1 MSEQKLYGQPCADG
15 DRHLACGD
23 PTRATACYTAAFLR
37 DAESTV
43 HHVHSLGESGLASI
57 IAVLEGWCAGHTWVP
72 LQTGTEPAGEAPV
85 STEIVTDFLLLL
97 NPSNLIASVL
107 RMETL
112 LRNGQH
118 DEAVSRCNALLNAHP
133 NHSLGLLLTRALAWV
148 LTDEHSSNGVV
159 DYLQAF
165 AKRREETLAFVTT
178 EQKADVPRVVHAF
191 KHYLS
196 QREKAAHNDRLLGDC
211 RRFLAAVTAADGAT
225 RPRDGGVPCA
235 SATRQMEKGRMED
248 VAGSGAPAGSG
259 LDGSSPRY
267 RTSGLISR
275 AAAHFVMGNRL
286 RRVIRDL
293 SSAFENDPVLARKH
307 FERLFSPAAAAS
319 LLEQCKCII
328 DAQLADYRETV
339 CRRPDL
345 RSDAGADLLVPV
357 LEALQLQIN
366 VDAQAN
372 RDTRIRL
379 ADCRLLTGDV
389 RGSLELCR
397 SLASSDGAAYS
408 NSIMALRAICHL
420 HAGDHGQA
428 LADFQAI
435 VEQEL
440 PHPDSCVRA
449 MCGRGL
455 LRLLD
460 GQPYLAALDYIT
472 ASRLRLEETA
482 FFVKAYVPWNQRG
495 LLYKVLQ
502 EEGEKM
508 VRKKLCCPLSG
519 AGPRKKTAESGDQ
532 GSSNKEKDALGVHY
546 LALLLLELDPTDEL
560 SQILYA
566 DALYQLGR
574 TEEAHKTLLVSLGKN
589 SWCTSVLA
597 RLTLFQLKKGFI
609 YESNQLIKKIIEIG
623 DTSCLLPIMDI
634 FKAEDRDL
642 LQQHCYS
649 IAMSI
654 LQSKEGDTY
663 VKEAVAYL
671 SLAII
676 ISGGVDEAS
685 LLTRA
690 RCYAH
695 LNQKKTAIF
704 DFATIL
710 KANPAHVRARC
721 GRAFIYVV
729 LNKQKEAV
737 EDIAAALQTSQE
749 LALQEISS
757 LKHEAQNLICS
768 WLYDHCVNALT
779 GIVDAK
785 EKIFTEEHV
794 NLPTI
799 GQSLLLINGKNSTWH
814 IMYIDILIAKE
825 MYEDASKHLQENF
838 GQPPS
843 DIAAMSRYALI
854 QMKMK
859 NAHHA
864 VENLSIL
871 AEKRNKDLE
880 FLIKFLDNKQ
890 LQTVVQIASQEAIA
904 LAKGNQEEK
913 ALKYYT
919 LAVLAS
925 KNKAKYIR
933 LRAICLTKLKQYERA
948 LEDLQEVIKRS
959 INKNSA
965 DLVEDYCFMGHIQL
979 LALKN
984 DEACKNYIKA
994 LQLDKSLALTSI
1006 SSKPGQASLS
1016 QHFQQSALR
1025 YFEQQL
1031 YEEAWNLAEYG
1042 LIIDESSTE
1051 LKKLRTRIKRE
1062 ASRCIVH

>member
-43 HHVHSLGESGLASI
+43 QHVHSLGESGLASVV
-57 IAVLEGWCAGHTWVP
+57 AVLEGWCAGHTWVP
-72 LQTGTEPAGEAPV
+72 LQAGIEPAGEAPV
-85 STEIVTDFLLLL
+85 NTELVTDFLLLL
-97 NPSNLIASVL
+97 NPSNLMASMF

-112 LRNGQH
+112 LRNGRH

-148 LTDEHSSNGVV
+148 LSDEHSGNGVV

-165 AKRREETLAFVTT
+165 AKRREETVAFVTT
-178 EQKADVPRVVHAF
+178 EQKADVPRIVHAF

-196 QREKAAHNDRLLGDC
+196 QREKAAQKDRLLGDC
-211 RRFLAAVTAADGAT
+211 RRFLAAVTAAGSAA
-225 RPRDGGVPCA
+225 RPRDGDVPRA
-235 SATRQMEKGRMED
+235 GATRRMEEI
-248 VAGSGAPAGSG
+248 AGSGAPPVSG

-275 AAAHFVMGNRL
+275 AAAHFVMGSGL

-307 FERLFSPAAAAS
+307 FERLFNPAASAS
-319 LLEQCKCII
+319 LLEQCKSII
-328 DAQLADYRETV
+328 NAQLADYRETV
-339 CRRPDL
+339 RRRPDL

-366 VDAQAN
+366 VDAQAD

-397 SLASSDGAAYS
+397 SLASSGGAAYS

-460 GQPYLAALDYIT
+460 GKPYLAALDYIT
-472 ASRLRLEETA
+472 ASRLRLDETA

-508 VRKKLCCPLSG
+508 VRKKLCRPLSG
-519 AGPRKKTAESGDQ
+519 AGPRRKIAESGEQ
-532 GSSNKEKDALGVHY
+532 GSSNKEKDVLAVHY
-546 LALLLLELDPTDEL
+546 LALLLLELDPTDEV

-597 RLTLFQLKKGFI
+597 RLTLFQLKKGFV

-737 EDIAAALQTSQE
+737 EDIAAALQTDQE
-749 LALQEISS
+749 LALQEILS

-779 GIVDAK
+779 GIVDTK
-785 EKIFTEEHV
+785 GKIFTEEHV
-794 NLPTI
+794 ILPTI

-814 IMYIDILIAKE
+814 ILYIDILIAKG
-825 MYEDASKHLQENF
+825 MYEDASKHMQENF
-838 GQPPS
+838 GQPPN

-859 NAHHA
+859 NAQHA

-871 AEKRNKDLE
+871 AEKHNKDLE
-880 FLIKFLDNKQ
+880 FLLKFLDNKQ
-890 LQTVVQIASQEAIA
+890 LQTVVQIASQEASA

-933 LRAICLTKLKQYERA
+933 LRAICLTKLKQYVRA

-979 LALKN
+979 LALRD

-1006 SSKPGQASLS
+1006 SSRPGQASLS
-1016 QHFQQSALR
+1016 QHFQRSALR

-1042 LIIDESSTE
+1042 LILDESNTK

-1062 ASRCIVH
+1062 ASGCIVH